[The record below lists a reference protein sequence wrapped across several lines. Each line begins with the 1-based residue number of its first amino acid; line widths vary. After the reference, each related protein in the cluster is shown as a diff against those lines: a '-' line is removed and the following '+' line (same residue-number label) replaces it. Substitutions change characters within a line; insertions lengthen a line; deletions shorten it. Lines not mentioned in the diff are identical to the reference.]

1 MASIKKIINGMI
13 SGKNVFELNMFC
25 LKILS
30 ELSEILSKVYIGLHV
45 KYPILFSDF
54 KEISIFSI
62 DLQTKKKL
70 IIKILKILPV
80 EAELFH
86 ADGQT
91 DRYD

>member
-1 MASIKKIINGMI
+1 
-13 SGKNVFELNMFC
+13 MFC

-54 KEISIFSI
+54 KEIWIFSI
-62 DLQTKKKL
+62 DLQTKKL

-80 EAELFH
+80 EAELFQ

-91 DRYD
+91 DRHD

>member
-1 MASIKKIINGMI
+1 MASIKKTINGMI
-13 SGKNVFELNMFC
+13 SEIKLFELNMFC

-62 DLQTKKKL
+62 DLQTKKTHNQNSENPSSGSRA
-70 IIKILKILPV
+70 IPRGRT
-80 EAELFH
+80 
-86 ADGQT
+86 DGQI
-91 DRYD
+91 